1 MGIRHFDFPV
11 EVNSIEEIAKLL
23 DWMMDKVLIKYNFDG
38 QDKWTINKKLTI
50 YDCLVYEYQLKVL
63 YENYKILS
71 SKRNFGFYAIYGRSV
86 DIVDAIT
93 DIEDH
98 KPEYEKNIDDAF
110 KILDFAL
117 IKKLEELLSKQIVY
131 KHMDKKM
138 PIPEEIE
145 Y

>member
-11 EVNSIEEIAKLL
+11 EVNSMEEIAKLL
-23 DWMMDKVLIKYNFDG
+23 DWMMDEVLIKYNFDG
-38 QDKWTINKKLTI
+38 QDKWIINKKLTI

-71 SKRNFGFYAIYGRSV
+71 SKRSFGLYAIYGRSV

-98 KPEYEKNIDDAF
+98 KPEYEKNINDAF

-117 IKKLEELLSKQIVY
+117 IKKLEELLSKQIAY